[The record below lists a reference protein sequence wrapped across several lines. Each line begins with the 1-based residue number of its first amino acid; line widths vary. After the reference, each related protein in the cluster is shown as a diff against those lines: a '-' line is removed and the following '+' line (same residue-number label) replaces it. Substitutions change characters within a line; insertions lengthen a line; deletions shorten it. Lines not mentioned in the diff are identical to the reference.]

1 MLGSK
6 RAIPFWQRK
15 RRLLTL
21 ERALA
26 PDRKGAGKSSLAAQ
40 TVAASRSRERLAA
53 EARQKGRFSES

>member
-26 PDRKGAGKSSLAAQ
+26 PDRKGPGKSPITAQ
-40 TVAASRSRERLAA
+40 AVAEARSRERLAA
-53 EARQKGRFSES
+53 EAKHKARFSES